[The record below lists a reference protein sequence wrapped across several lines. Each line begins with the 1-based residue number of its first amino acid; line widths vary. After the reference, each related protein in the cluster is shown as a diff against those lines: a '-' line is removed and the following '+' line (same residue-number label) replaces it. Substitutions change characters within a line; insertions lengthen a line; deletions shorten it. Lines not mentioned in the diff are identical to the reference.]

1 MHPHLTFE
9 HFRLAMAVIIV
20 MALTTAFERNI
31 LVLNRNA
38 MLSAIILNDVFQT
51 NILQN
56 TCIRYEIIRK
66 EITCIFTCLMKRN
79 RFSGLLLQ
87 TKHTCA
93 LHCTHFEMHNSVFQ
107 INYLPAHKLS
117 NNDIACSWVF
127 VQIPENHI
135 RAY

>member
-1 MHPHLTFE
+1 MHPHITFE

-31 LVLNRNA
+31 YSFWTEMRCWVPSYSTMFFKR
-38 MLSAIILNDVFQT
+38 IF
-51 NILQN
+51 
-56 TCIRYEIIRK
+56 CIRYEIIRK

-93 LHCTHFEMHNSVFQ
+93 QQCTHFEMHNSVFQ